1 MTMMPCVNKPLLRY
15 SRAIF
20 RPPGT
25 CLRPGARPK
34 AKRAW
39 FTLEARE
46 MVSGF
51 PGIVVHKPKVR
62 PFFSPRVSHFLKVRT
77 LLRQLL
83 LLFVCLVPYVH
94 ALLNHRD
101 VRAVWF

>member
-51 PGIVVHKPKVR
+51 PGIGHAFAMRSSERCKWQRHNSIGEPNHGFGDGLPKPDATCI
-62 PFFSPRVSHFLKVRT
+62 VS
-77 LLRQLL
+77 
-83 LLFVCLVPYVH
+83 FVT
-94 ALLNHRD
+94 A
-101 VRAVWF
+101 F

>member
-1 MTMMPCVNKPLLRY
+1 M
-15 SRAIF
+15 
-20 RPPGT
+20 
-25 CLRPGARPK
+25 
-34 AKRAW
+34 
-39 FTLEARE
+39 
-46 MVSGF
+46 
-51 PGIVVHKPKVR
+51 VHKPKDR